1 MLFVD
6 PYCKDVQSCLFRSKT
21 FYDNEVF
28 SQNDFMV
35 KSIIQSTMVN
45 KRDENFKTYIW
56 TQFET
61 ALVRSRMLRN
71 DKDDADAMVDSDDD
85 E

>member
-1 MLFVD
+1 M
-6 PYCKDVQSCLFRSKT
+6 
-21 FYDNEVF
+21 F

-35 KSIIQSTMVN
+35 KSIVQSTMVN

-71 DKDDADAMVDSDDD
+71 DKDDADAMVDSDEEARNEKPAEYLD
-85 E
+85 EFEAAK